1 MLSVT
6 VPRPDASELYDDQ
19 FGLVCVHTFSALH
32 LTPLPLSAAL
42 PVQTLGSEQP
52 GGQGSSAH
60 AACETWGDA
69 SASSV
74 TGCVSSGEAS
84 SALC

>member
-6 VPRPDASELYDDQ
+6 VPRPDASELYDDR

-60 AACETWGDA
+60 ATSETWGDA
-69 SASSV
+69 LAPSV
-74 TGCVSSGEAS
+74 MGCLSSGES
-84 SALC
+84 SLALC